1 MKDTVKIFPVAFEEI
16 LKDTNNVGFDQLSD
30 PLLGSFL
37 STLSATKRNG
47 HFLELG
53 TGSGIS
59 AAWILHGM
67 DSCSSLISIDS
78 DENLV
83 SIAKKH
89 LGKDGRVKF
98 IVGEGE
104 ELILNTEPN
113 SIDFIFADAWAG
125 KYNNV
130 EKTLSLLKD
139 GGIYIIDDMLP
150 RDSWPEG
157 HDEKANF
164 LIQYLENRDDFI
176 ITKMSWSSG
185 LVVCTK
191 RA

>member
-59 AAWILHGM
+59 TAWILHGM
-67 DSCSSLISIDS
+67 DSCSSLTSIDS

-89 LGKDGRVKF
+89 LGNDDRVKF

-113 SIDFIFADAWAG
+113 SIDLIFADAWAG

-130 EKTLSLLKD
+130 GKTLSLLKD

-157 HDEKANF
+157 HDEKANL
-164 LIQYLENRDDFI
+164 LIQYLENRDDLLM
-176 ITKMSWSSG
+176 TKMSWSSG